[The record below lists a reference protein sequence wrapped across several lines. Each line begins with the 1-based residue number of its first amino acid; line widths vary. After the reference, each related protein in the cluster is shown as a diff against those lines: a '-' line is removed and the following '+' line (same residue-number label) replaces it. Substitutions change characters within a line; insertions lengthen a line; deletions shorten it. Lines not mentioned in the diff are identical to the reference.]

1 MSKDTS
7 ELIQNILCLAG
18 EAIHLADQYAGG
30 ESESVEEFTK
40 LLEKYEKIADKME
53 DKK

>member
-1 MSKDTS
+1 MKKDKLIQ
-7 ELIQNILCLAG
+7 ELIYLCG

-30 ESESVEEFTK
+30 ESETVEELTK
-40 LLEKYEKIADKME
+40 LLEKYEKIANKTK

>member
-1 MSKDTS
+1 MKDK
-7 ELIQNILCLAG
+7 LIQDLICLCG

-30 ESESVEEFTK
+30 ESETVEEFTK
-40 LLEKYEKIADKME
+40 LLEKYEKIGYKTE